1 MAIIREWQSIM
12 DRGGAVRA
20 LLVNFQKAFDLV
32 NHNLLS
38 PKKINKNVPHCLIK
52 WFFSYLDQTSQRL
65 RIGNQHSAW
74 LHLNGA
80 MPQSSWLGPLSFLL
94 LIDDLDV

>member
-38 PKKINKNVPHCLIK
+38 QKKLIRTSHIASSNGFSRTWIKRHNV
-52 WFFSYLDQTSQRL
+52 YE
-65 RIGNQHSAW
+65 
-74 LHLNGA
+74 
-80 MPQSSWLGPLSFLL
+80 
-94 LIDDLDV
+94 